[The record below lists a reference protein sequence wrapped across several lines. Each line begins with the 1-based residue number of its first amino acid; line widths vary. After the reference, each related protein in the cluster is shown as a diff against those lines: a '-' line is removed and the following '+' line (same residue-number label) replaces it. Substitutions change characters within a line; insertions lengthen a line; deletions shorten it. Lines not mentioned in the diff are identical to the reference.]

1 VVLGLAAAAV
11 LVWLRPFTADTAA
24 LDVLSAP
31 APGVEVVSSSTRLEL
46 RPEEPSRV
54 GLVFQ
59 PGARVDHRA
68 YAALLQPYA
77 EAGHLVV
84 VVKQP
89 FFIGFTATG
98 APAAVI
104 AEHPE
109 VDSWV
114 VGGHSLGG
122 VAAGSFAAERARASG
137 GEVDA
142 LLLWGSYPL
151 GDLSGSGLTVL
162 SVSGSQDGLSTP
174 ADIEESRARLPDD
187 ATFVEIDGGTH
198 AFFGDYGEQ
207 PGDGTAT
214 VGRAL
219 AQQQITDAGVDLLD
233 SLAG

>member
-1 VVLGLAAAAV
+1 MVLGLAVAAV
-11 LVWLRPFTADTAA
+11 LGWLRPFSADTAA
-24 LDVLSAP
+24 LDVLSSP
-31 APGVEVVSSSTRLEL
+31 APGVEVVSSVTTLEL
-46 RPEEPSRV
+46 RPEDPSGV

-84 VVKQP
+84 VVEQP
-89 FFIGFTATG
+89 FFISFTATG
-98 APAAVI
+98 APADVI

-122 VAAGSFAAERARASG
+122 VAAGSFAAEHARTAG
-137 GEVDA
+137 GQVDA

-174 ADIEESRARLPDD
+174 ADIDISRARLPDD
-187 ATFVEIDGGTH
+187 STSVEVDGATH
-198 AFFGDYGEQ
+198 AFFGDYDEQ

-214 VGRAL
+214 VDRTV
-219 AQQQITDAGVDLLD
+219 AQQQITAAGLDLLD